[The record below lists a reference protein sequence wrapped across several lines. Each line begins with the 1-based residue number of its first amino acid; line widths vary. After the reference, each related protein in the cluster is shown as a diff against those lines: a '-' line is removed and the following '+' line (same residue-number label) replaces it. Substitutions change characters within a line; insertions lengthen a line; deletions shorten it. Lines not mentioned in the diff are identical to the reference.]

1 MNRIVLAMLA
11 LLTGLATQLS
21 PAQARMGVAD
31 TEIGALAGSSV
42 RQERAVAAIAVCAP
56 IQRIA
61 AGVERC
67 ALPPI
72 TAAPRAPTVLMGID
86 RARE

>member
-1 MNRIVLAMLA
+1 MLA

-21 PAQARMGVAD
+21 PAQARIGAAD
-31 TEIGALAGSSV
+31 TEIGAPAGSSI

-56 IQRIA
+56 IQRVS

-67 ALPPI
+67 ALPPM
-72 TAAPRAPTVLMGID
+72 TAAPRVPTVLTGID
-86 RARE
+86 RSRE